1 MAKKWV
7 DNVVNII
14 GVSDR
19 MIVNKVFVQRNILS
33 PIFDRTTYA
42 LQCGLDD
49 SQKDDFY
56 DSLISVVGKIVEK

>member
-14 GVSDR
+14 EVSDR
-19 MIVNKVFVQRNILS
+19 MIVNRVFVQRIILS
-33 PIFDRTTYA
+33 PIFDCTAYA

-49 SQKDDFY
+49 SQKDIFMRAL
-56 DSLISVVGKIVEK
+56 SMLLER